1 VDRPTT
7 VRHCMSTPVITLASE
22 MSVLDAAR
30 ILIENDISGAPV
42 VNRHGK
48 LTGILTE
55 KDCLKTTLSSGYH
68 GEPGGKV
75 SDYMSTSVEI
85 VAPEMNLLDLADSF
99 LQSRFHRFPVVSND
113 ELVGFIS
120 RRDLLK
126 AMFSLSWPSADKFN
140 SD

>member
-1 VDRPTT
+1 
-7 VRHCMSTPVITLASE
+7 MSTPAITLTSE

-30 ILIENDISGAPV
+30 MLIDNDISGAPV
-42 VNRHGK
+42 VDQYRK
-48 LTGILTE
+48 LSGILTE

-75 SDYMSTSVEI
+75 SDYMSANVET
-85 VAPEMNLLDLADSF
+85 VPPDMSLLDLAESF
-99 LQSRFHRFPVVSND
+99 LNSRYHRFPVVLDD

-126 AMFSLSWPSADKFN
+126 AMFNLSWPIS
-140 SD
+140 